1 MGSTC
6 CHSAMSL
13 GIPGPCASSLPHQS
27 GPGHLQELLWT
38 KYRIVSC
45 SIKSNSLRPHGL
57 EPTRLLYSWN
67 FPGKNTGVGCH
78 FPLQGIFLTQG
89 SNPCLLRLLCW
100 QMGSL
105 LPNHQGS
112 PSTGGQTPKPNF
124 FSLVVTSSCPGHIFK
139 HAYASV
145 SLVLMPINPSLPLQ
159 ALQGFGKKTKMKSLE
174 GLAFLADRCS
184 VNPSCH
190 YNKIRASTAGA

>member
-1 MGSTC
+1 MGQTRGSWEVSEMGSTC

-45 SIKSNSLRPHGL
+45 SIKSDSLRPHGL

-78 FPLQGIFLTQG
+78 FLLQGIFLTQG
-89 SNPCLLRLLCW
+89 SYPRLLCLLHW
-100 QMGSL
+100 QAV
-105 LPNHQGS
+105 PPS
-112 PSTGGQTPKPNF
+112 PLGTRIYIFLTFKP
-124 FSLVVTSSCPGHIFK
+124 VSSKIFP
-139 HAYASV
+139 V
-145 SLVLMPINPSLPLQ
+145 
-159 ALQGFGKKTKMKSLE
+159 
-174 GLAFLADRCS
+174 
-184 VNPSCH
+184 
-190 YNKIRASTAGA
+190 